1 MKPSITTST
10 AVDSSGPNTAEPT
23 TNTFQGVVNKETTPT
38 QVYVVPV
45 GGAITV
51 ALWMKDSKL
60 NRWFAI
66 GAATACSVDAL
77 TYIAA
82 IPPAD
87 VEELYLQVTANAG
100 SACTKFGYGFQ
111 GAR

>member
-1 MKPSITTST
+1 MKPSFSTNT
-10 AVDSSGPNTAEPT
+10 AVDSSGPNTTAPT
-23 TNTFQGVVNKETTPT
+23 INLFQGVVNKQSSPT
-38 QVYVVPV
+38 QIYIIPL

-51 ALWMKDSKL
+51 LLWMLDGKA
-60 NRWFAI
+60 NRWFSV
-66 GAATACSVDAL
+66 GVATACAVDAL

-87 VEELYLQVTANAG
+87 IEELYLQITANAG

-111 GAR
+111 GSR